1 MLNKKLFINVTLAA
15 LLACPISAV
24 ANTYSFYP
32 VDDDD
37 EDHDEAPIL
46 VHGPHRLFQYTPVV
60 EVEYDNHNGTVG
72 IRFCQTL
79 MNVSVLIYKN
89 GVGTMNYSV
98 GNAPAGSEYVMQLDN
113 NGNTEGMVLYVVSA
127 GKVVAVNNLD

>member
-1 MLNKKLFINVTLAA
+1 MNKKQFINVTLTA
-15 LLACPISAV
+15 LFACPINSV

-32 VDDDD
+32 VD
-37 EDHDEAPIL
+37 EVPIV

>member
-1 MLNKKLFINVTLAA
+1 MNKKLFINVTLAA

-24 ANTYSFYP
+24 ASTYSFYP
-32 VDDDD
+32 VD
-37 EDHDEAPIL
+37 EVPIV

-72 IRFCQTL
+72 LRFCQTL

-98 GNAPAGSEYVMQLDN
+98 GNAPAGSEYVMQLDD

>member
-1 MLNKKLFINVTLAA
+1 MMNKKLFINVTLAA

-32 VDDDD
+32 VD
-37 EDHDEAPIL
+37 EVPIV

-127 GKVVAVNNLD
+127 GKVVAANFLN

>member
-1 MLNKKLFINVTLAA
+1 MNKKQFINVTLAA
-15 LLACPISAV
+15 LFACPISSV

-32 VDDDD
+32 VD
-37 EDHDEAPIL
+37 EVPIV

-98 GNAPAGSEYVMQLDN
+98 GNAPAGSEYMMQLDN

>member
-1 MLNKKLFINVTLAA
+1 MNKKQFINVTLAA
-15 LLACPISAV
+15 LFACPISSV

-32 VDDDD
+32 VD
-37 EDHDEAPIL
+37 EVPIV

-98 GNAPAGSEYVMQLDN
+98 GNAPAGSEYVMQLDD

-127 GKVVAVNNLD
+127 GKVVAVNNLN

>member
-1 MLNKKLFINVTLAA
+1 MNKKQFINVTLAA
-15 LLACPISAV
+15 LFACPISSV

-32 VDDDD
+32 VD
-37 EDHDEAPIL
+37 EVPIV

-60 EVEYDNHNGTVG
+60 KVEYDNHNGTVG

>member
-1 MLNKKLFINVTLAA
+1 MNKKQFINVTLAA
-15 LLACPISAV
+15 LFACPISAV

-32 VDDDD
+32 VD
-37 EDHDEAPIL
+37 EVPIV

>member
-1 MLNKKLFINVTLAA
+1 MNKKQFINVTLAA
-15 LLACPISAV
+15 LFACPISSV

-32 VDDDD
+32 VD
-37 EDHDEAPIL
+37 EVPIV

-98 GNAPAGSEYVMQLDN
+98 GNAPAGSEYVMQLDD

>member
-1 MLNKKLFINVTLAA
+1 MNKKQFINVTLAA
-15 LLACPISAV
+15 LFACPISSV
-24 ANTYSFYP
+24 ANTYSL
-32 VDDDD
+32 D
-37 EDHDEAPIL
+37 EVPIV

-98 GNAPAGSEYVMQLDN
+98 GNAPAGSEYVMQLDD

-127 GKVVAVNNLD
+127 GKVVAVNILD

>member
-1 MLNKKLFINVTLAA
+1 MNKKQFINVTLAA
-15 LLACPISAV
+15 LFACPISSV

-32 VDDDD
+32 VD
-37 EDHDEAPIL
+37 EVPIV

-72 IRFCQTL
+72 VRFCQTL

-127 GKVVAVNNLD
+127 GKVVAVNILD

>member
-1 MLNKKLFINVTLAA
+1 MNKKQFINVTLAA
-15 LLACPISAV
+15 LFACPISSV

-32 VDDDD
+32 VD
-37 EDHDEAPIL
+37 EVPIV

-127 GKVVAVNNLD
+127 GKVVAVNILD

>member
-1 MLNKKLFINVTLAA
+1 MMNKKLFINVTLAA

-32 VDDDD
+32 VD
-37 EDHDEAPIL
+37 EVPIV

-98 GNAPAGSEYVMQLDN
+98 GNAPAGSEYVMQLDD

>member
-1 MLNKKLFINVTLAA
+1 MNKKQFINVTLAA
-15 LLACPISAV
+15 LFACPISAE

-32 VDDDD
+32 VD
-37 EDHDEAPIL
+37 EVPIV

-60 EVEYDNHNGTVG
+60 KVEYDNHNGTVG

-98 GNAPAGSEYVMQLDN
+98 GNASAGSEYVMQLDN
-113 NGNTEGMVLYVVSA
+113 NGNTEGMVFYVVSA

>member
-1 MLNKKLFINVTLAA
+1 
-15 LLACPISAV
+15 
-24 ANTYSFYP
+24 
-32 VDDDD
+32 
-37 EDHDEAPIL
+37 
-46 VHGPHRLFQYTPVV
+46 
-60 EVEYDNHNGTVG
+60 
-72 IRFCQTL
+72 

-98 GNAPAGSEYVMQLDN
+98 GNAPAGSEYVMQLDS

>member
-1 MLNKKLFINVTLAA
+1 MNKKQFINVTLAA
-15 LLACPISAV
+15 LFACPISSV

-32 VDDDD
+32 VD
-37 EDHDEAPIL
+37 EVPIV
-46 VHGPHRLFQYTPVV
+46 VHGPHRLFQYSPVV

>member
-1 MLNKKLFINVTLAA
+1 MNKKQFINVTLAA
-15 LLACPISAV
+15 LFACPISSV

-32 VDDDD
+32 VD
-37 EDHDEAPIL
+37 EVPIV

-98 GNAPAGSEYVMQLDN
+98 GKAPAGSEYMMQLDN

-127 GKVVAVNNLD
+127 GKVVAVNILD

>member
-1 MLNKKLFINVTLAA
+1 MNKKQFISVTLAA
-15 LLACPISAV
+15 LFACPISSV

-32 VDDDD
+32 VD
-37 EDHDEAPIL
+37 EVPIV